1 MNKQTISEALEGVE
15 KGFSSIYSK
24 DDVLQILNSIE
35 EQNTMPTS
43 INNVLKSTLT
53 VLITTTI
60 NHLQRQVNNSDLDN
74 GNDYFDSESAR
85 FELSGNEI
93 SVYSIDAE
101 WDKIKNEI
109 EYFIDDNKEDMI
121 EHLMN
126 NIIPTLSVNV
136 IDDMKEEE
144 ETELEETENA
154 TSDAE

>member
-1 MNKQTISEALEGVE
+1 L
-15 KGFSSIYSK
+15 
-24 DDVLQILNSIE
+24 
-35 EQNTMPTS
+35 
-43 INNVLKSTLT
+43 TL
-53 VLITTTI
+53 LITKTI
-60 NHLQRQVNNSDLDN
+60 NHIQRQVNNSDLDN
-74 GNDYFDSESAR
+74 GNDYFDSDSAR

-109 EYFIDDNKEDMI
+109 EYFIDDNKENMI

-126 NIIPTLSVNV
+126 DIIPTLSVNV

-144 ETELEETENA
+144 VEFEETENA

>member
-1 MNKQTISEALEGVE
+1 MNKQTISEAINGVE
-15 KGFSSIYSK
+15 IGFSSIYTK

-35 EQNTMPTS
+35 EQTSMPTS

-53 VLITTTI
+53 LLITKTI
-60 NHLQRQVNNSDLDN
+60 NHIQRQVNNSDLDN
-74 GNDYFDSESAR
+74 GNDYFDSDSAR

-93 SVYSIDAE
+93 SVYSIDAD
-101 WDKIKNEI
+101 WDRIKNEI
-109 EYFIDDNKEDMI
+109 EYFIDEKKEVMI

-126 NIIPTLSVNV
+126 DIIPTLSVNV

-144 ETELEETENA
+144 VEFEETENA